1 MNSRV
6 AKVHFDYVDPLSWL
20 LAREIVAAGVDDTSF
35 QWVPRELR
43 PPPIPLTTIDDPDL
57 APRWS
62 DARKLG
68 AESHIVFAPPA
79 LVPWTRKAHELTLH
93 AHQYGS
99 DADVREAIFEAYLFD
114 GKDIGRVD
122 VLVDV
127 ARSAGLDITEAK
139 AVLDVDRYEIDVARA
154 FTDAIDADIHT
165 VPTITLDGKRL
176 EGFHNGA
183 AIRTFL
189 GT

>member
-1 MNSRV
+1 MNTRV
-6 AKVHFDYVDPLSWL
+6 AQVHFDYVDPLSWL
-20 LAREIVAAGVDDTSF
+20 LARELADTGITL

-57 APRWS
+57 VQRWS
-62 DARKLG
+62 DARALG
-68 AESHIVFAPPA
+68 AESNIVFAPPA

-93 AHQYGS
+93 AHQYES
-99 DADVREAIFEAYLFD
+99 DVEMREAIFEAYLFD
-114 GKDIGRVD
+114 AKDIGRVD

-127 ARSAGLDITEAK
+127 ARSVGLDISEAK
-139 AVLDVDRYEIDVARA
+139 AVLDVDRYEVDVARA
-154 FTDAIDADIHT
+154 FTDAIDADIHV
-165 VPTITLDGKRL
+165 VPTITLDGRRL
-176 EGFHNGA
+176 EGFHKGA